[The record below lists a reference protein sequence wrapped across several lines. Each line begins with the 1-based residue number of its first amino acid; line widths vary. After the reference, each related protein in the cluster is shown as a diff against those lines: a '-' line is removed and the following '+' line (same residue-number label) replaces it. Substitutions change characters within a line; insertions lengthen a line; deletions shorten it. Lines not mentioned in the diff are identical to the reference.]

1 MPEQDE
7 SAIAA
12 AERFWNRYEIPFEHD
27 TAIKVRRSGLL
38 RGSSGTGHARDTVVH
53 LHVKEAFTDGRLSR
67 SDDSWLCE
75 NDSHVPVDGREER
88 SVEDGEEY
96 VPPVTCETCLDRM
109 KRWKVAVTDGGS
121 NPDEPEVHSEGDRI
135 VATANG
141 GVVEAEWETMKRLA
155 KEILSEAENHKTDLQ
170 KAKEMAAGVHIRLSC
185 ENCEVEHEAEYA
197 RDLIETP
204 QEHVDYPDDDCT
216 LDDVTIEAFCPRHG
230 TVPLSYDE
238 CDSCASDRA
247 VMNR

>member
-1 MPEQDE
+1 MTDGEDYTRGYRVTCTE
-7 SAIAA
+7 CDVLDGSTRYELF
-12 AERFWNRYEIPFEHD
+12 AERDYVAQQHEHD
-27 TAIKVRRSGLL
+27 T
-38 RGSSGTGHARDTVVH
+38 GHDVERTPASP
-53 LHVKEAFTDGRLSR
+53 EA
-67 SDDSWLCE
+67 
-75 NDSHVPVDGREER
+75 
-88 SVEDGEEY
+88 
-96 VPPVTCETCLDRM
+96 M
-109 KRWKVAVTDGGS
+109 TDGGS

-155 KEILSEAENHKTDLQ
+155 KEILSEAEDHKTDLQ
-170 KAKEMAAGVHIRLSC
+170 KAKEMAAGVHIRLLC

-216 LDDVTIEAFCPRHG
+216 LDDVSVEAFCPRHG

-247 VMNR
+247 LMNR